1 MSDRPEDEFP
11 QGEGP
16 QGSEPHEVKAQ
27 GENSRDVNSRD
38 EGSRE
43 RRRKTA
49 RERNASGENPVR
61 GDAPGDANSG
71 QKNSGH
77 GETPEEEVRWD
88 ERLSREIAR
97 REQQIREIWQ
107 RRTEHIDAVRGS
119 TLAAKG
125 LGYFAE
131 LMSWLGFGRGEKLRT
146 GSQEY
151 FYPKA
156 EGIHSGD
163 EKSRETRAPAGQRQS
178 GIFGGGFSKGA
189 RHDDAAEE
197 MATGS
202 RQSSSEEEKHAG
214 SEDLTSRLQSA
225 RDARD
230 KKARSTNWHDSA
242 ESDIKEETANE
253 SATHEAHS
261 GDVPGGSDE
270 MHASDDWTR
279 RGETRSAEHE
289 SEGHAWREV
298 LGSDLSWGDQSR
310 AAHEQREHD
319 WQSDTALDAGGR
331 SQNVESGPTARDSS
345 AAGHESEGEGA
356 AEEWHGETSG
366 SKASDYFAELKS
378 RLSFGRGASFGN
390 LSRTERDENA
400 RPAEQEHSS
409 AQAEKEGSGDKE
421 LSEIYAHA
429 RKWRGILQNTL
440 LEDEGA
446 AEARSES
453 GETESGPR
461 VPRVLIRIGGGK
473 VFSRVAIVLLLLCS
487 IAVGAAA
494 GLLFVYSSDLPQI
507 QELENYRPDV
517 VTEVYADD
525 GSSIGSFALQRR
537 ILLTYEQIPKQ
548 LRDAIISTEDR
559 HFMDHW
565 GIDFPRVAE
574 AAWTDIMHRR
584 VIQGASTITMQ
595 LAGGLFLNRADRSFR
610 RKIEEAMLAVQIER
624 HYTKQ
629 QIFTMYC
636 NQVYLWNGNYGV
648 EAASEFYFG
657 KPVGELTLAQSALL
671 AGMIRGPIYSPTSY
685 PKRAL
690 ERRNLVLDLMADN
703 GAISRRDASAAK
715 QTELGLNITY
725 PQNNTLAPYYVED
738 IRQKLE
744 AQFGTEAVHQEGLRV
759 YSTLDARMQRDAVEA
774 LRDGLHAYDRRH
786 GWRGNLPNIFHEHLG
801 TLASYESP
809 EWRHEIAPGD
819 YVTGLIV
826 AVDKH
831 AAVAKIGPYR
841 AVIAPADFAWTGTKD
856 PEQLLQVGDLANLLI
871 QSIDGSA
878 AKVELEQV
886 PAAQAALVAI
896 DNATGEIKAMV
907 GGYNFQS
914 SKFNR
919 AVQAMRQ
926 TGSSFKVYVYATAI
940 EQGMSP
946 FDTVVDEPVTY
957 MVGRT
962 PYSPHNYDE
971 RFEGRISLRRALADS
986 RNVPAV
992 RILQQV
998 GIQNV
1003 IENARKFGIS
1013 SPLPPYLPLALGA
1026 ADLTLLEHTSAFSTF
1041 PDDGIHIQ
1049 PHMIRRVTSY
1059 DGAILEETRPKVTD
1073 VIPPDVARTMTAMLE
1088 DVVNFGTGVRARALG
1103 RPSAGKTGTTNDFTD
1118 AWYIG
1123 FTPQITAGV
1132 WVGFDDPKSSLGK
1145 GETGA
1150 RAALPIWL
1158 EFMEKASKG
1167 MPVESFP
1174 NVTPL
1179 EQLVKSA
1186 NEQVDV
1192 PDTAPPAD
1200 TTEQGIPAP
1209 AGKPNA
1215 NPQKQIPPVAP
1226 IKPPDGT
1233 KPGKLGAAATPIAS
1247 IAPKSTTRPATL

>member
-1 MSDRPEDEFP
+1 MGDS
-11 QGEGP
+11 
-16 QGSEPHEVKAQ
+16 HENADAQ
-27 GENSRDVNSRD
+27 GEAS
-38 EGSRE
+38 EA
-43 RRRKTA
+43 A
-49 RERNASGENPVR
+49 REANA
-61 GDAPGDANSG
+61 
-71 QKNSGH
+71 
-77 GETPEEEVRWD
+77 
-88 ERLSREIAR
+88 ERE
-97 REQQIREIWQ
+97 
-107 RRTEHIDAVRGS
+107 DAV
-119 TLAAKG
+119 
-125 LGYFAE
+125 AE
-131 LMSWLGFGRGEKLRT
+131 
-146 GSQEY
+146 
-151 FYPKA
+151 
-156 EGIHSGD
+156 
-163 EKSRETRAPAGQRQS
+163 RE
-178 GIFGGGFSKGA
+178 
-189 RHDDAAEE
+189 E
-197 MATGS
+197 
-202 RQSSSEEEKHAG
+202 
-214 SEDLTSRLQSA
+214 
-225 RDARD
+225 
-230 KKARSTNWHDSA
+230 
-242 ESDIKEETANE
+242 
-253 SATHEAHS
+253 
-261 GDVPGGSDE
+261 
-270 MHASDDWTR
+270 
-279 RGETRSAEHE
+279 
-289 SEGHAWREV
+289 
-298 LGSDLSWGDQSR
+298 
-310 AAHEQREHD
+310 AAH
-319 WQSDTALDAGGR
+319 G
-331 SQNVESGPTARDSS
+331 
-345 AAGHESEGEGA
+345 
-356 AEEWHGETSG
+356 
-366 SKASDYFAELKS
+366 
-378 RLSFGRGASFGN
+378 
-390 LSRTERDENA
+390 
-400 RPAEQEHSS
+400 
-409 AQAEKEGSGDKE
+409 
-421 LSEIYAHA
+421 

-440 LEDEGA
+440 FEDEGA
-446 AEARSES
+446 AEDFAERGEPS
-453 GETESGPR
+453 GGGPR

-537 ILLTYEQIPKQ
+537 ILLTYEQIPKV

-574 AAWTDIMHRR
+574 AAWTDIVHRR

-657 KPVGELTLAQSALL
+657 KPVGELTLPEAALL

-703 GAISRRDASAAK
+703 GAIPRQQSRAAK
-715 QTELGLNITY
+715 ETPLGLNISY
-725 PQNNTLAPYYVED
+725 PQNNTIAPYYVED

-744 AQFGTEAVHQEGLRV
+744 AQFGPEAVHQEGLRV
-759 YSTLDARMQRDAVEA
+759 YSTLDARMQRDAAQA

-801 TLASYESP
+801 TLASYESS
-809 EWRHEIAPGD
+809 EWRSAIEPGD

-826 AVDKH
+826 AVDKR

-841 AVIAPADFAWTGTKD
+841 AVISPADFAWTGTKD
-856 PEQLLQVGDLANLLI
+856 PEQLLQVGDLANLQI
-871 QSIDGSA
+871 QSIEGST

-907 GGYNFQS
+907 GGYSFQE

-926 TGSSFKVYVYATAI
+926 TGSSFKVYVYATAL

-957 MVGRT
+957 MVGKT
-962 PYSPHNYDE
+962 AYSPHNYDD

-1003 IENARKFGIS
+1003 IDNARKFGIA

-1041 PDDGIHIQ
+1041 PDDGIHLQ
-1049 PHMIRRVTSY
+1049 AHMIRRVTSY

-1158 EFMEKASKG
+1158 EFMEKATKG

-1200 TTEQGIPAP
+1200 TTEQGIPAS

-1215 NPQKQIPPVAP
+1215 NPQKQAPAAPV
-1226 IKPPDGT
+1226 
-1233 KPGKLGAAATPIAS
+1233 KPGDAAKPAGKPGAASTPQTAES
-1247 IAPKSTTRPATL
+1247 VTTPH